1 MENENLI
8 DEINQYI
15 DSLIPN
21 YDNLG
26 KESCISILKMNKLQ
40 NNTIYTMVMYS
51 AKVLKE
57 CSILKKHKKN
67 CKCCNIFYINM
78 ILDNDLKLIQTTDNS
93 VYIDDIADIV
103 KKVIVTYKT
112 EKLITTG

>member
-1 MENENLI
+1 MENENVI
-8 DEINQYI
+8 DETNQYI

-26 KESCISILKMNKLQ
+26 KDSCISILKVKRLE
-40 NNTIYTMVMYS
+40 NNTIYIMVMYS
-51 AKVLKE
+51 ASVLKE
-57 CSILKKHKKN
+57 CSILKKHKKK

-93 VYIDDIADIV
+93 YYIDNIVDIV
-103 KKVIVTYKT
+103 KKVIIYNKFF
-112 EKLITTG
+112 L

>member
-15 DSLIPN
+15 DLLIPN

-26 KESCISILKMNKLQ
+26 KESCISILKMKLLE
-40 NNTIYTMVMYS
+40 NNTIYIMVMYS
-51 AKVLKE
+51 ATVLKE

-67 CKCCNIFYINM
+67 CECCNIFYINM
-78 ILDNDLKLIQTTDNS
+78 ILDNDLKLIETTDNS
-93 VYIDDIADIV
+93 IYIDNIVDIV
-103 KKVIVTYKT
+103 KKVIIRYQNN
-112 EKLITTG
+112 